1 MSCAYSKLLIV
12 VAGAS
17 TFSINQINNQ
27 YNKIMLEKTMVIK
40 GMSCGHCSAR
50 VEKVLNAI
58 DGVEATV
65 DLESNSATI
74 KLSAD
79 VSNEVLKKAV
89 DAIGYTV
96 VEVI

>member
-1 MSCAYSKLLIV
+1 
-12 VAGAS
+12 
-17 TFSINQINNQ
+17 
-27 YNKIMLEKTMVIK
+27 MLEKTMVIK

-65 DLESNSATI
+65 DLESNSATV

-89 DAIGYTV
+89 DDIGYTV

>member
-1 MSCAYSKLLIV
+1 
-12 VAGAS
+12 
-17 TFSINQINNQ
+17 
-27 YNKIMLEKTMVIK
+27 MLEKTMVIK

-65 DLESNSATI
+65 DLESNSAAI

-79 VSNEVLKKAV
+79 VSNEMLKKAI

-96 VEVI
+96 VEII